1 MPQAAANSINAQAAV
16 HTRAALDIATKP
28 RPFPIPVALHAFKR
42 MLNGQRYSAK
52 TVSDDRIPRI
62 RLAAQ

>member
-1 MPQAAANSINAQAAV
+1 
-16 HTRAALDIATKP
+16 
-28 RPFPIPVALHAFKR
+28 
-42 MLNGQRYSAK
+42 MLNGQRYSVK

>member
-1 MPQAAANSINAQAAV
+1 
-16 HTRAALDIATKP
+16 
-28 RPFPIPVALHAFKR
+28 
-42 MLNGQRYSAK
+42 MLTGQRYSVK